1 MRIAVIDSSPLI
13 FLSHL
18 GLAQE
23 LLAIFDIVYVPRAVH
38 REVNKKSR
46 FRSRLKRLYQTRRF
60 QRCMVA
66 DVTNVRLLLDQ
77 LHEGEAEALVQATER
92 AAQFFIGDE
101 KRARE
106 ISRNKGLKPLGTV
119 RLLAR
124 LHLEGRAGDP
134 EVLVRKLRRDSG
146 LRVSEKVVREAIRI
160 AAEPI

>member
-1 MRIAVIDSSPLI
+1 VRIAVIDSSPLI
-13 FLSHL
+13 FLTHL
-18 GLAQE
+18 GLARE

-46 FRSRLKRLYQTRRF
+46 FRSHLNRLYRTGRF
-60 QRCMVA
+60 QRCVA
-66 DVTNVRLLLDQ
+66 ADETNVRLLLDQ
-77 LHEGEAEALVQATER
+77 LDEGEAEALAQATER

-106 ISRNKGLKPLGTV
+106 IGKNKGLKPVGTV

-124 LHLEGRAGDP
+124 LHLEGRAAEPDG
-134 EVLVRKLRRDSG
+134 LVRKLRRERG
-146 LRVSEKVVREAIRI
+146 FRASENVVREATAM